1 MTAPRTVLAV
11 IPARGGSKGV
21 PGKNLAPVGGVPLVA
36 RAVRACLAAR
46 RVTHVAVS
54 TDDPDIAAVA
64 AGAGADV
71 VRRPAALADDTATSE
86 AALLHALDV
95 HETRHGGP
103 ADVVL
108 LVQCTS
114 PFLTPG
120 DVDGVA
126 AEVLDGGADTALTVA
141 PTHGFLWRHTLPDPY
156 PPPDPTTPHPATPH
170 PTTPHPTPD
179 PTTPH
184 PTTPHPAPDRTS
196 PDHTAPHP
204 SGPEPAT
211 PVPGL
216 HAEGVNHDKAHR
228 PRRQDRRPEYLETG
242 AAYAMDATGFRT
254 HGHRFFGRTALVP
267 TDPARVL
274 EIDDPHDL
282 ARARALAPLLDP
294 PATPARADVDAVVLD
309 FDGTQT
315 DDRVLIDADGREL
328 VAVHRGDGL
337 GVAALRRAGLHL
349 LILSTE
355 KNAVVAARARKLHV
369 PVLHGVDRKD
379 AALKHWC
386 EEYGIDPQ
394 RVLYAGNDVNDLP
407 CMALVG
413 WPVAVADAHAAVRAA
428 ARAVTTTRGGAGAV
442 REIAAWLLGPRLD
455 DSARPGRTPVPPPS
469 PAPSPQGK

>member
-1 MTAPRTVLAV
+1 MRAPRTVLAV

-36 RAVRACLAAR
+36 RAVRACLGAR

-64 AGAGADV
+64 AGAGAEV
-71 VRRPAALADDTATSE
+71 VHRPDGLAGDTATSE
-86 AALLHALDV
+86 AAVLHALDA
-95 HETRHGGP
+95 HASRHGRP

-114 PFLTPG
+114 PFLTSG
-120 DVDGVA
+120 DLDGVT
-126 AEVLDGGADTALTVA
+126 AEILDNGADTALTVA
-141 PTHGFLWRHTLPDPY
+141 PSHGFLWRRE
-156 PPPDPTTPHPATPH
+156 PPAHPGA
-170 PTTPHPTPD
+170 
-179 PTTPH
+179 
-184 PTTPHPAPDRTS
+184 APDAR
-196 PDHTAPHP
+196 
-204 SGPEPAT
+204 
-211 PVPGL
+211 
-216 HAEGVNHDKAHR
+216 GVNHDKAHR
-228 PRRQDRRPEYLETG
+228 PRRQDRHPEYLETG
-242 AAYAMDATGFRT
+242 AAYAMDAAGLRT

-294 PATPARADVDAVVLD
+294 VDTPTRADVDAVVLD

-315 DDRVLIDADGREL
+315 DDRVLVDSDGREL

-355 KNAVVAARARKLHV
+355 KNPVVAARARKLHV
-369 PVLHGVDRKD
+369 PVLHGIDRKD

-386 EEYGIDPQ
+386 EEYGVDPQ

-407 CMALVG
+407 CLGLVG

-428 ARAVTTTRGGAGAV
+428 ARAVTTARGGAGAV
-442 REIAAWLLGPRLD
+442 REIAAWLLGPGLD
-455 DSARPGRTPVPPPS
+455 PTAHPPLPATRPR
-469 PAPSPQGK
+469 SPQGK